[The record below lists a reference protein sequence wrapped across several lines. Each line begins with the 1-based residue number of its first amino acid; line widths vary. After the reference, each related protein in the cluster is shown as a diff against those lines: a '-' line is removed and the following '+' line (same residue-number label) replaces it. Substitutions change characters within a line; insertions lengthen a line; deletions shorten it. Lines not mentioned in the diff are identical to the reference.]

1 MAGHL
6 HPGDVFALWSDDAP
20 HERLLR
26 NLAEAFVHCD
36 ARVVA
41 FPNPLLGT
49 PASCTI
55 YLATKAEG

>member
-1 MAGHL
+1 VRH
-6 HPGDVFALWSDDAP
+6 
-20 HERLLR
+20 
-26 NLAEAFVHCD
+26 LAEVYDPCE

-55 YLATKAEG
+55 YLATSARIAR